1 MAPYHVQYTCL
12 HENLFHYLSEQVHAG
27 GVKLPVATKGDES
40 WKIYFEEPSQEL
52 VEEFAMRYGIEP
64 IYQAMTHFHCL
75 STKYLCPGVPAVM
88 STLLANIN
96 AFYAHTTA
104 STAVS
109 ASDRFA
115 ASNFGVRAHIYI
127 YIYIYTRPVFN
138 RPHIPVPSN
147 GNSRPESPRAALLA
161 FYASS
166 HLVQGIKGVAFHLRF
181 INVLLNN
188 C

>member
-1 MAPYHVQYTCL
+1 VQYTCL
-12 HENLFHYLSEQVHAG
+12 HENLFHYLSEQVHHG
-27 GVKLPVATKGDES
+27 GVKLPVACLSKGDDS
-40 WKIYFEEPSQEL
+40 WKVYFDDSAQEL
-52 VEEFAMRYGIEP
+52 VEEFAMRFGIEP

-115 ASNFGVRAHIYI
+115 ASNFGVRIFI
-127 YIYIYTRPVFN
+127 FISSLP
-138 RPHIPVPSN
+138 
-147 GNSRPESPRAALLA
+147 LA
-161 FYASS
+161 FAVEAETAVSLFISRSQPFFFLGASI
-166 HLVQGIKGVAFHLRF
+166 GM
-181 INVLLNN
+181 LLHN
-188 C
+188 